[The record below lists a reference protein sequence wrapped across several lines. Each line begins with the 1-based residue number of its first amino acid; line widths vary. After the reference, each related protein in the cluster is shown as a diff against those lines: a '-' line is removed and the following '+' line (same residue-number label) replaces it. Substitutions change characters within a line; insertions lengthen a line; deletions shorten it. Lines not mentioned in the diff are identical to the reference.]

1 MVGRGTEAGRYPGR
15 LRRRGWGWKHD
26 ESGRR
31 KDKERVIADPVF
43 ELRIA
48 IERLRAALYRHVVF
62 AAQAWIERRSAF
74 PNVPLPQR
82 SSSMP
87 WLRK

>member
-1 MVGRGTEAGRYPGR
+1 MVGRGSKAGRYPGR
-15 LRRRGWGWKHD
+15 LRCRGRGWKHD

-62 AAQAWIERRSAF
+62 AAQASLERRSSLSKRAPTPAERF
-74 PNVPLPQR
+74 YALAA
-82 SSSMP
+82 
-87 WLRK
+87 